1 MRPIRITGITGTSPP
16 VPLDVYVTD
25 SKTLARMTGPGGTIG
40 TGVVEMTLDD
50 ILDPKLPPVWLTAPM
65 LAKAPGT
72 GLTDIPE
79 GIRAI
84 RGTGMVP
91 TDVLVISQQGI
102 T

>member
-1 MRPIRITGITGTSPP
+1 MRPIRLTGIHGDSPP

-25 SKTLARMTGPGGTIG
+25 SKTLARMEGEGSI
-40 TGVVEMTLDD
+40 EMTLDD
-50 ILDPKLPPVWLTAPM
+50 VFDLSINHVWLPAPM
-65 LAKAPGT
+65 LAKAPGS

-84 RGTGMVP
+84 RGHDMEP
-91 TDVLVISQQGI
+91 SSVLVISQQGI

>member
-1 MRPIRITGITGTSPP
+1 MRPIRITGITGNSPP

-25 SKTLARMTGPGGTIG
+25 SKTLARMTGVGGAIG
-40 TGVVEMTLDD
+40 TGVIEMTLDD
-50 ILDPKLPPVWLTAPM
+50 PFDLTLTPTWLTAPM
-65 LAKAPGT
+65 LAKAPGS

-91 TDVLVISQQGI
+91 TDTLIISQQGI